1 MKVVH
6 FGTPWKKGEYLAVK
20 SEQLR
25 TTVFYAYTNAR
36 PLWRRLL
43 DYRFPHPRRVVARCS
58 HFASSF
64 RNPDVEA
71 KRKRREEERL
81 RIALNNAKSRQLR
94 VEQNYDIVTHSSFLS
109 EKQVSHL
116 LLEIS

>member
-1 MKVVH
+1 MILQH
-6 FGTPWKKGEYLAVK
+6 
-20 SEQLR
+20 
-25 TTVFYAYTNAR
+25 
-36 PLWRRLL
+36 
-43 DYRFPHPRRVVARCS
+43 
-58 HFASSF
+58 

-109 EKQVSHL
+109 EKQARTIYVVVRRKHL
-116 LLEIS
+116 LQCN